1 MPRWEE
7 GQPPPGKPQ
16 GETVSQCENPR
27 LSCPMRSGDKENWDY
42 NNRETGYI
50 PAHGML
56 CQSLDGFERD
66 VRGRLIRGNIAQP
79 RAPGFW

>member
-1 MPRWEE
+1 
-7 GQPPPGKPQ
+7 
-16 GETVSQCENPR
+16 
-27 LSCPMRSGDKENWDY
+27 MRSRDKENWNY

-66 VRGRLIRGNIAQP
+66 VRGRLIRVILPSDEP
-79 RAPGFW
+79 RAFGELTYAALPGKALVAPFGTNHNKAYT